1 MLLTDKHGFTDPLLF
16 ISCIRLILCVS
27 SVGSCV
33 LDAHP
38 TIVFCSRC
46 VVGLFI

>member
-1 MLLTDKHGFTDPLLF
+1 MLLTDKHGFTVSLLF
-16 ISCIRLILCVS
+16 ICCIRLILCVS
-27 SVGSCV
+27 SVGSCI

-38 TIVFCSRC
+38 AILFCSRC